1 MGTSAGRA
9 LLLCLAFATAC
20 TREAPPVARTGPK
33 PDVVLVTID
42 TLRAD
47 RVTPTLTPVIARVAA
62 EGASFVRARTVAPL
76 TLPAHVSLMTGVLPP
91 AHGVRLNGVHR
102 FDGRLPTLATGF
114 RDAGHATAAFV
125 GAFVLDRHFGL
136 AAGFDTYDDRVSRDP
151 ESPLRLE
158 AERRA
163 EEVVSQAVAWLRDPA
178 RAGRPFFLWV
188 HLYDP
193 HAPYDPPAEFLRRA
207 AGRAYDGEVAYADA
221 QTGRL
226 LEAIASLGRP
236 SPPLV
241 AILGDHGESLGEHG
255 EQTHGML
262 LFEAA
267 VRVPL
272 VLAGPGIPR
281 GSRSEPVSLV
291 DVAPTLLRQAGVAAP
306 PDMAGDLLGRNGLA
320 SRPAYSE
327 TEYPRSA
334 GWSALAS
341 LADERWKLIESSE
354 QELFELLHDA
364 GETSNVAR
372 QHTSLI
378 RGMGSALAA
387 MRATASTSQP
397 TLSPEVAERLRTLGY
412 VATSAPTGSPTAP
425 GVNPARV
432 IADWT
437 AFEAALTLLN
447 EGQAAKAAP
456 TLASLASRHPGSLVF
471 HSTWARALREAGR
484 PGDALARYR
493 EAVARWP
500 GDAALYHDLAVAARA
515 AGRAKE
521 AGDAERA
528 ALVVDDQYA
537 AAHNGL
543 GLIATD
549 AGHAAAARASFARAV
564 ELDATNASYW
574 VNLGNASRA
583 AGDVAGAERA
593 FRRTQEL
600 EPDSPDAANGLGV
613 LLVQAGRPTEAIPLF
628 EKAIAARQD
637 FYEARL
643 NLGIA
648 QQEAGRVEAARATY
662 RQVLTAPA
670 TFARERKAAADL
682 LQALR

>member
-1 MGTSAGRA
+1 MEFRA
-9 LLLCLAFATAC
+9 LVLCLAFTTAC
-20 TREAPPVARTGPK
+20 TRETPPAARTGPT

-47 RVTPTLTPVIARVAA
+47 RVTPALTPVIARVAA
-62 EGASFVRARTVAPL
+62 DGTSFVRARTVAPL

-102 FDGRLPTLATGF
+102 FDGRLPTLATAF
-114 RDAGHATAAFV
+114 RDAGFATAAFV

-136 AAGFDTYDDRVSRDP
+136 AAGFDTYDDRIPRDP

-163 EEVVSQAVAWLRDPA
+163 EEVVSQAAAWLRDPA

-193 HAPYDPPAEFLRRA
+193 HSPCDPPAEYLRRA
-207 AGRAYDGEVAYADA
+207 AGHAYDGEVAYADA

-226 LEAIASLGRP
+226 LETIASLGRP
-236 SPPLV
+236 SAPLV

-281 GSRSEPVSLV
+281 GPRAEPVSLV
-291 DVAPTLLRQAGVAAP
+291 DVAPTLLRQAGVVVPAG
-306 PDMAGDLLGRNGLA
+306 MAGDLLGRDGIA
-320 SRPAYSE
+320 VRPAYSE

-341 LADERWKLIESSE
+341 LADERWKLIDSSE
-354 QELFELLHDA
+354 QELFDLSHDP
-364 GETSNVAR
+364 GETSNVAP

-378 RGMGSALAA
+378 RGMGAALTA
-387 MRATASTSQP
+387 MRATAATSQP
-397 TLSPEVAERLRTLGY
+397 TLSPEAADRLRSLGY
-412 VATSAPTGSPTAP
+412 VSTSAPKIGPTTP
-425 GVNPARV
+425 SVNPARV

-456 TLASLASRHPGSLVF
+456 MLGSLASRHPGSLVF

-484 PGDALARYR
+484 PGEALARYR
-493 EAVARWP
+493 EAVERWP

-515 AGRAKE
+515 AGRTKE

-543 GLIATD
+543 GLIAAD
-549 AGHAAAARASFARAV
+549 AGDAAAARASFSRAV

-583 AGDVAGAERA
+583 TGDPVGAERA
-593 FRRTQEL
+593 FRQAQEL

-613 LLVQAGRPTEAIPLF
+613 LLVQAGRPTDAIPLF
-628 EKAIAARQD
+628 EKAIATRQD
-637 FYEARL
+637 FYEALL

-648 QQEAGRVEAARATY
+648 QQEAGRVDAARATY
-662 RQVLTAPA
+662 RQVLGAPA
-670 TFARERKAAADL
+670 TFVRERKAAADL
-682 LQALR
+682 LKALR